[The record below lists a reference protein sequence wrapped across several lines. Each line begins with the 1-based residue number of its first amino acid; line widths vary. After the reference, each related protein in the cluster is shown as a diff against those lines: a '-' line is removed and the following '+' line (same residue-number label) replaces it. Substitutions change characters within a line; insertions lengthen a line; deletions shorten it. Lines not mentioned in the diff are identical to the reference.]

1 MIHKNVSGD
10 GSGIPEQGSDPVGS
24 TSMAFSPEEEAHMIA
39 AVESLGG
46 EAALKSSPLQCE
58 WNNDSVFEGI
68 LAGPDN
74 LKSVV
79 SVVEPQQ
86 HLEHLITPES
96 QDVLS
101 GVVQGAP
108 RNPRKKS
115 KKSACSRD
123 AAHEKA
129 AMRQRRY
136 RQRKKEEELNL
147 EERFMA
153 QRAKLIES
161 RTENDNL
168 KIKHTVLEKLLG
180 FTVDAQEILVGKEKF
195 REDVDRLMEL
205 HCSEDA
211 VELEK
216 DVRSRSSSPDIEISR
231 LYADV
236 LSSYHNTGSNQAES
250 STCSWNSF
258 VLGML
263 NTAPLE
269 SMYPL
274 FLSQVG
280 KLLDEHDQSQ
290 GNADEEMS
298 REKELIHLFDLRA
311 KAFVS
316 MAQDRPEIV
325 LNHLIGGFEM
335 DILKGNPVWNESC
348 SLTHRSDLVKN
359 LHLSDEQVA
368 QIMHRWHIFLD
379 AWDKKMRRIRDQV
392 LNLIDDINESA
403 HGDHMEYGSHG
414 LNRAILMHRVFWP
427 QHDGKNLEQASDGQV
442 NLIIKLYIDIASILS
457 PVQMARV
464 CMASTNCPDLLS
476 LLELLVSINS
486 RSDDKALSK

>member
-68 LAGPDN
+68 LPGPEN

-79 SVVEPQQ
+79 ESQQ

-96 QDVLS
+96 QDVWS

-108 RNPRKKS
+108 RNPRKTS
-115 KKSACSRD
+115 KKGAGSRD

-153 QRAKLIES
+153 QRAKLNKS
-161 RTENDNL
+161 RIENDGL
-168 KIKHTVLEKLLG
+168 KIRHTVLEKLLG

-216 DVRSRSSSPDIEISR
+216 DVRRRSLSPEIQISR

-236 LSSYHNTGSNQAES
+236 LSSYHSTGTNQTES

-258 VLGML
+258 VSGML
-263 NTAPLE
+263 DTAPLE

-335 DILKGNPVWNESC
+335 KSLKENPMWNESC
-348 SLTHRSDLVKN
+348 SLEQRTDLVKN

-379 AWDKKMRRIRDQV
+379 AWDKKLRRIRDQV

-403 HGDHMEYGSHG
+403 HGDHMEYGSNG
-414 LNRAILMHRVFWP
+414 LNRAIFMHKVFWP
-427 QHDGKNLEQASDGQV
+427 QHDGKNLEQASNGQV
-442 NLIIKLYIDIASILS
+442 NLIIKLHIDIASILS

-464 CMASTNCPDLLS
+464 CMACPNSPGLLS
-476 LLELLVSINS
+476 LLELLVSTNS
-486 RSDDKALSK
+486 KPHDKGPLK